1 MRKINNRTKRNKQKR
16 GRFHETWSMV
26 NPEDNVLQDII
37 HLEIFVCPFPRGNEY
52 KKWLLES
59 EPEKGRY
66 RKKMSQR

>member
-37 HLEIFVCPFPRGNEY
+37 HLDIFVCPFPRGKEY
-52 KKWLLES
+52 KK
-59 EPEKGRY
+59 
-66 RKKMSQR
+66 